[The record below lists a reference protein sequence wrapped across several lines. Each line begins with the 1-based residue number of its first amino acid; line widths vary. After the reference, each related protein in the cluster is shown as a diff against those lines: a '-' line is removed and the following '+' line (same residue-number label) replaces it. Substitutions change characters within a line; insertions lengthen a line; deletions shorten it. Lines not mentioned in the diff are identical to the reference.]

1 LQLSNRDP
9 DPTRRPATSN
19 VLTVV
24 QTLGAT
30 AVSRAPVRFIA
41 RRVRHDLVL
50 MGPEL
55 SPWSLRAGRPSVV
68 SGVVV
73 AAASVTLATLVIYP
87 LSQVAP
93 VVSLSVVY
101 LPAVVVVSAY
111 WGLRLGL
118 VTAVGSAAAFNFFHL
133 PPVGTFTLN
142 DRRDWAALAAFVVVA
157 VTTGLIAELARTRA
171 QEADARR
178 READLAAELAQ
189 VLLGGLRV
197 DEALALAAKRLAA
210 AIGVD
215 GAALELALVTP
226 TDRQIA
232 FALGDPGDPGGQIGT
247 LVLPETLPT
256 EERERVA
263 VRVVPALESI
273 LSAALHRATLQTEV
287 VETAALRR
295 SDEMKTAVLRSVSHD
310 LRTPVTAIL
319 TAVSAL
325 DPEHSTPEDVSE
337 VRDVVTH
344 AGTRLA
350 RLIEKLLDLTILQSG
365 RLEPRREWYSIE
377 EVLSEAVAGLDSAA
391 GVVHTSIDPNISL
404 LEGDAGQLERAFGN
418 LLENAVRYSGGQ
430 PVVVLVRSIGSRV
443 RVRIVDQGPGVSAQ
457 EQERIF
463 LPFYR
468 SADNG
473 SSHEGSGLGLAIAK
487 GFINAGSGE
496 IRVESLPGQGTSFV
510 VDLPMSAA
518 AADLGSAST
527 IPPDAPVGDDPLATE
542 PS

>member
-1 LQLSNRDP
+1 
-9 DPTRRPATSN
+9 
-19 VLTVV
+19 
-24 QTLGAT
+24 
-30 AVSRAPVRFIA
+30 
-41 RRVRHDLVL
+41 

-55 SPWSLRAGRPSVV
+55 SPWSLRAGRPSPIAGVLVAIGGV
-68 SGVVV
+68 S
-73 AAASVTLATLVIYP
+73 LATLLVYP
-87 LSQVAP
+87 LAQLAP

-101 LPAVVVVSAY
+101 LPAVFVVSAY
-111 WGLRLGL
+111 WGLPLGL
-118 VTAVGSAAAFNFFHL
+118 GTALVSAATFNFFHL

-142 DRRDWAALAAFVVVA
+142 DPRDWAALAAFVVIAVA
-157 VTTGLIAELARTRA
+157 TGLIAELARTRA

-197 DEALALAAKRLAA
+197 DEALALAAKLLAA

-215 GAALELALVTP
+215 GAALELEPVTP

-232 FALGDPGDPGGQIGT
+232 FALTSPGAPGRPGARIGT
-247 LVLPETLPT
+247 LVLPVTLST
-256 EERERVA
+256 TERERVA
-263 VRVVPALESI
+263 QRVVPALESI
-273 LSAALHRATLQTEV
+273 LTAALHRAQLQAEV

-325 DPEHSTPEDVSE
+325 DPDHPTREDVSE
-337 VRDVVTH
+337 VRDVVTY

-350 RLIEKLLDLTILQSG
+350 RLIEKLLDLTMLQSG
-365 RLEPRREWYSIE
+365 TLEPRREWYLIE
-377 EVLSEAVAGLDSAA
+377 EVLSEAAAGLGSNA
-391 GVVHTSIDPNISL
+391 GLVRLSIDPDIPL
-404 LEGDAGQLERAFGN
+404 LQGDAGQLERAFAN
-418 LLENAVRYSGGQ
+418 LLENAARYSGGHQ
-430 PVVVLVRSIGSRV
+430 VRVLARRV
-443 RVRIVDQGPGVSAQ
+443 GGRIRVRIVDQGPGISAQ

-468 SADNG
+468 SPDDG
-473 SSHEGSGLGLAIAK
+473 STHDGSGLGLAIAK
-487 GFINAGSGE
+487 GFINVGGGE

-510 VDLPMSAA
+510 VDLPVGTPADEVGPPESTPEPT
-518 AADLGSAST
+518 AADQVTTG
-527 IPPDAPVGDDPLATE
+527 

>member
-1 LQLSNRDP
+1 
-9 DPTRRPATSN
+9 
-19 VLTVV
+19 
-24 QTLGAT
+24 
-30 AVSRAPVRFIA
+30 VSRASVRFIA
-41 RRVRHDLVL
+41 RRVRHHLVF

-55 SPWSLRAGRPSVV
+55 SPWSLRAGRPSLIF
-68 SGVVV
+68 GVVV
-73 AAASVTLATLVIYP
+73 VAASVTLATLVIYP

-118 VTAVGSAAAFNFFHL
+118 ATAIVSAAAFNFFHL
-133 PPVGTFTLN
+133 PPVGTLSIN
-142 DRRDWAALAAFVVVA
+142 DRRDWAALAAFVVIAVA
-157 VTTGLIAELARTRA
+157 TGLIADLARTRA
-171 QEADARR
+171 QEADERR

-215 GAALELALVTP
+215 GAALELAPVTP
-226 TDRQIA
+226 TDRQVA
-232 FALGDPGDPGGQIGT
+232 FALGDPGDTGDPGRRIGT
-247 LVLPETLPT
+247 LVLPASLSTD
-256 EERERVA
+256 ERERVA
-263 VRVVPALESI
+263 ARVVPALESI
-273 LSAALHRATLQTEV
+273 LSAALHRATLQAEV
-287 VETAALRR
+287 VETTALRR
-295 SDEMKTAVLRSVSHD
+295 RDEMKTAVLRSVSHD

-325 DPEHSTPEDVSE
+325 DPEHSTAEDVGE

-344 AGTRLA
+344 AGRRLA
-350 RLIEKLLDLTILQSG
+350 RLIEKVLDLTMLQSG
-365 RLEPRREWYSIE
+365 TVEPRRDWYSIE
-377 EVLSEAVAGLDSAA
+377 EVLSEATVGLDSAA
-391 GVVHTSIDPNISL
+391 EMVHTSVDPDIPL
-404 LEGDAGQLERAFGN
+404 LQGDAGQLERAFGN

-430 PVVVLVRSIGSRV
+430 PLVVLVRTVGSRV
-443 RVRIVDQGPGVSAQ
+443 RVRIVDQGPGISPQ

-468 SADNG
+468 SSEKGG
-473 SSHEGSGLGLAIAK
+473 SSHDGSGLGLAIAK
-487 GFINAGSGE
+487 GFINAGDGE

-510 VDLPMSAA
+510 VDLPMSA
-518 AADLGSAST
+518 
-527 IPPDAPVGDDPLATE
+527 PDADVESSGWADRRAAMADEPVATE

>member
-1 LQLSNRDP
+1 MS
-9 DPTRRPATSN
+9 
-19 VLTVV
+19 
-24 QTLGAT
+24 
-30 AVSRAPVRFIA
+30 
-41 RRVRHDLVL
+41 

-55 SPWSLRAGRPSVV
+55 SPWSLRAGRPSLA

-73 AAASVTLATLVIYP
+73 AVTCVGLATLVIYP
-87 LSQVAP
+87 LTHVAP
-93 VVSLSVVY
+93 FVSLSVVY

-118 VTAVGSAAAFNFFHL
+118 ATAIGSAAAFNFFHL
-133 PPVGTFTLN
+133 PPTGTLSVS
-142 DRRDWAALAAFVVVA
+142 DRRDWAALVAFIVVA
-157 VTTGLIAELARTRA
+157 VATGLIGELARVRA
-171 QEADARR
+171 QEADERR

-215 GAALELALVTP
+215 AAALELYSVTP

-232 FALGDPGDPGGQIGT
+232 FTLHDPGEAGTPIGT
-247 LVLPETLPT
+247 LVLPGTLPSD
-256 EERERVA
+256 ERERVA
-263 VRVVPALESI
+263 ARVVPALESI
-273 LSAALHRATLQTEV
+273 LSAALHRAKLQAEV
-287 VETAALRR
+287 VETTALRR

-325 DPEHSTPEDVSE
+325 DPDHSTPEDVGE
-337 VRDVVTH
+337 VRDVVTY

-350 RLIEKLLDLTILQSG
+350 RLIEKLLDLTVLQAG
-365 RLEPRREWYSIE
+365 TLEPRREWYSIE
-377 EVLSEAVAGLDSAA
+377 EVLSEAAEGLEGAA
-391 GVVHTSIDPNISL
+391 GVVRFAIDPDIPL
-404 LEGDAGQLERAFGN
+404 LEGDSGQLERAFGN
-418 LLENAVRYSGGQ
+418 LLENAVRYAGGQ

-443 RVRIVDQGPGVSAQ
+443 RVRIVDQGPGISAQ

-468 SADNG
+468 SSDGG

-487 GFINAGSGE
+487 GFINAGGGE
-496 IRVESLPGQGTSFV
+496 ISVESLPGQGTSFV
-510 VDLPMSAA
+510 VDLPMSPA
-518 AADLGSAST
+518 AADLGS
-527 IPPDAPVGDDPLATE
+527 VGPAVPEGAVENETLATG